1 MTSRRSF
8 IALAMAGALGAPRAA
23 TAQGRKAAP
32 EGRKVTPE
40 GRKVTR
46 IGVLSPFSPSD
57 GAAPSFNVFKDTL
70 RELGHVE
77 GGNLAFEYR
86 WADGKYDRLPALAAE
101 LAQSKVDVVVSAWST
116 PAALAAKRAT
126 STIPIVFVGVGDAVG
141 VGLVASLAR
150 PGGNVTGS
158 TFLSEETVGKLL
170 QLLKE
175 VVPRASRVAT
185 VFNPSNPVYASMLK
199 DLESMA
205 RQLQLQVVR
214 LGVQGPGDVEA
225 VFDAVKRERL
235 DGLVVMRDFVLI
247 THRERIVELA
257 AKHRLPV
264 MYGMREFVS
273 AGGLMS
279 FEPSLS
285 ELYHRA
291 AGLVHKVLKGAQ
303 PAELPVEQSSRF
315 ELVVNLKTAKALGLT
330 FPEPVLLRADQ
341 VIE

>member
-1 MTSRRSF
+1 VSRGALVA
-8 IALAMAGALGAPRAA
+8 IVLALALSGAVLAPRAA
-23 TAQGRKAAP
+23 AAQAQ
-32 EGRKVTPE
+32 KVA
-40 GRKVTR
+40 R
-46 IGVLSPFSPSD
+46 IGVLSPFSQAD
-57 GAAPSFNVFKDTL
+57 GPAPSFHVFRDSL

-77 GGNLAFEYR
+77 GEDLAFEYR

-101 LAQSKVDVVVSAWST
+101 LAQSKVDVLVSAWST
-116 PAALAAKRAT
+116 PAALAAKRAAP
-126 STIPIVFVGVGDAVG
+126 STPIVFVGVGDAVG
-141 VGLVASLAR
+141 VGLVGSLAR

-185 VFNPSNPVYASMLK
+185 VFNPGNPVYVPMLK
-199 DLESMA
+199 DVDAMG
-205 RQLQLQVVR
+205 RQLKLKVVR
-214 LGVQGPGDVEA
+214 LGIQGPGDVEA
-225 VFDAVKRERL
+225 VFDSARRERL

-247 THRERIVELA
+247 TYRERIVELA

-264 MYGMREFVS
+264 MYGMREFVA

-279 FEPSLS
+279 FEPSLP

-291 AGLVHKVLKGAQ
+291 AGLVHKILKGAR
-303 PAELPVEQSSRF
+303 PAELPIEQSSRF
-315 ELVVNLKTAKALGLT
+315 ELVINMKTAKALGLT
-330 FPEPVLLRADQ
+330 IPSPVLVRADQ

>member
-1 MTSRRSF
+1 VTSRRSF
-8 IALAMAGALGAPRAA
+8 IGLAMAGALGAPRAVV
-23 TAQGRKAAP
+23 AQGRKVA
-32 EGRKVTPE
+32 
-40 GRKVTR
+40 R
-46 IGVLSPFSPSD
+46 IGVLSPFSASD
-57 GAAPSFNVFKDTL
+57 GAAPSFQVFKDTL
-70 RELGHVE
+70 RELGYVE

-86 WADGKYDRLPALAAE
+86 WADGKYERLAALAAE

-116 PAALAAKRAT
+116 PAALAAKGAT
-126 STIPIVFVGVGDAVG
+126 NSIPIVFVGVGDAIG

-185 VFNPSNPVYASMLK
+185 VSNPSNPVYVHMLK
-199 DLESMA
+199 DLELLG
-205 RQLQLQVVR
+205 RQLGLQIVR

-225 VFDAVKRERL
+225 VFDAAKRERL

-247 THRERIVELA
+247 TYRERIVELA

-264 MYGMREFVS
+264 MYGMHEFVS

-279 FEPSLS
+279 FEPSLA

-291 AGLVHKVLKGAQ
+291 AGLVHKILKGAR

-315 ELVVNLKTAKALGLT
+315 ELVVNLKTARALGLT
-330 FPEPVLLRADQ
+330 VPQPVLLRANR
-341 VIE
+341 VLE

>member
-1 MTSRRSF
+1 VRSRRAF
-8 IALAMAGALGAPRAA
+8 LGFAVMGALAAPRAV
-23 TAQGRKAAP
+23 TAQGRK
-32 EGRKVTPE
+32 VS
-40 GRKVTR
+40 R
-46 IGVLSPFSPSD
+46 IGVLSPFTQSD
-57 GAAPSFNVFKDTL
+57 GPAPSFQVFRDTL

-77 GGNLAFEYR
+77 GENLAFEYR
-86 WADGKYDRLPALAAE
+86 WADGKYERLPPLAAE
-101 LAQSKVDVVVSAWST
+101 LAQSRVDMVLSAWST

-175 VVPRASRVAT
+175 VVPRAARVAT
-185 VFNPSNPVYASMLK
+185 VFNPANPVYGPMLK
-199 DLESMA
+199 DVEAMG
-205 RQLQLQVVR
+205 RQLNLRVVR
-214 LGVQGPGDVEA
+214 LGIQGPGDVEA
-225 VFDAVKRERL
+225 VFDSARRERL

-279 FEPSLS
+279 FEPSLA
-285 ELYHRA
+285 ELYQRA
-291 AGLVHKVLKGAQ
+291 AGLAHKILKGAR

-315 ELVVNLKTAKALGLT
+315 ELVVNLKAAKALGLT
-330 FPEPVLLRADQ
+330 IPSPVLLRADQ
-341 VIE
+341 VLE

>member
-1 MTSRRSF
+1 MSRGALVA
-8 IALAMAGALGAPRAA
+8 IVLALALSGAVLAPRAA
-23 TAQGRKAAP
+23 AAQAQ
-32 EGRKVTPE
+32 KVA
-40 GRKVTR
+40 R
-46 IGVLSPFSPSD
+46 IGVLSPFSQAD
-57 GAAPSFNVFKDTL
+57 GPAPSFHVFRDSL

-77 GGNLAFEYR
+77 GENLAFEYR

-101 LAQSKVDVVVSAWST
+101 LAQSKVDVLVSAWGT
-116 PAALAAKRAT
+116 PAALAAKRAAP
-126 STIPIVFVGVGDAVG
+126 STPIVFVGVGDAVG
-141 VGLVASLAR
+141 VGLVGSLAR

-185 VFNPSNPVYASMLK
+185 VFNPGNPVYVPMLK
-199 DLESMA
+199 DVDAMG
-205 RQLQLQVVR
+205 RQLKLKVVR
-214 LGVQGPGDVEA
+214 LGIQGPGDVEA
-225 VFDAVKRERL
+225 VFDSARRERL

-247 THRERIVELA
+247 TYRERIVELA

-264 MYGMREFVS
+264 MYGMREFVA

-279 FEPSLS
+279 FEPSLP

-291 AGLVHKVLKGAQ
+291 AGLVHKILKGAR
-303 PAELPVEQSSRF
+303 PAELPIEQSSRF
-315 ELVVNLKTAKALGLT
+315 ELVINMKTAKALGLT
-330 FPEPVLLRADQ
+330 IPSPVLVRADQ

>member
-1 MTSRRSF
+1 VTSRRSF
-8 IALAMAGALGAPRAA
+8 IGLAMAGALGLPRAVV
-23 TAQGRKAAP
+23 AQGRKAAP
-32 EGRKVTPE
+32 DA
-40 GRKVTR
+40 RKVTR

-57 GAAPSFNVFKDTL
+57 GAAPSFKVFKDTL
-70 RELGHVE
+70 HELGYVE

-86 WADGKYDRLPALAAE
+86 WADGKYERLPALAAE
-101 LAQSKVDVVVSAWST
+101 LAQSRVAVVVSAWST

-185 VFNPSNPVYASMLK
+185 VFNPNNPVYAPMLK
-199 DLESMA
+199 DLEAMG
-205 RQLQLQVVR
+205 RQLRLQVLR

-247 THRERIVELA
+247 THRDRIVELA

-264 MYGMREFVS
+264 MYGMREFVA

-291 AGLVHKVLKGAQ
+291 AGLVHKVLKGAS

-330 FPEPVLLRADQ
+330 VPQPVLLRAEQ